1 MALKSVS
8 LFLSLL
14 LTFLLSDVS
23 AMSGRVAQVDVNHI
37 KDPKSSA
44 GAWQPIKDPK
54 SSLVQEIGAF
64 AVNEHNK
71 QTKTDLKF
79 ESVDSGE
86 TQAVEGLNYRL
97 ILSANN
103 GDASNKYE
111 AVVWDKPWV
120 HFRNLTSFKLI

>member
-14 LTFLLSDVS
+14 LTFLLSYVS
-23 AMSGRVAQVDVNHI
+23 VSGRVAQVDVYHI
-37 KDPKSSA
+37 KDPKSLA

-64 AVNEHNK
+64 AVTEHNK
-71 QTKTDLKF
+71 QTKTYLKF

-97 ILSANN
+97 ILSAND
-103 GDASNKYE
+103 GEASNKYE
-111 AVVWDKPWV
+111 AVVWDKPLA